1 MRETLE
7 VAGLF
12 LKLGATA
19 FGGPA
24 AHIAMMRRE
33 VVERRGWMTDGD
45 FLDLLGATN
54 LIPGPNSTEM
64 AIHIGYLRAGWK
76 GLIAA
81 GFCFIVP
88 AALIV
93 TGLAWLYV
101 RSGSVPQA
109 GWLLYG
115 IKPVIIALILQ
126 ALWNLGRKALK
137 SAAEKIAFVA
147 VLTLY
152 FLGLNETALLFGC
165 GIAVLI
171 AGWRPRREDR
181 DGSGTSGADAGAEPD
196 GNATSG
202 AAKGASPI
210 LGLAAAGAN
219 GTSIATAGIAAT
231 AASAGTAS
239 GIPLLLLFLKFLK
252 IGSVMY
258 GSGYVLLPFLRGA
271 FAGPGGWLSESQIMD
286 AVSVGQFTPGPFFT
300 TATFIGYLLGGMP
313 GGLLATLGIFLPAF
327 IFVAISNPWIPR
339 LRRSKPLGRLLD
351 GINVAA
357 LALMAGAAWQ
367 MGKASVT
374 DWATASLAIL
384 SLYLLVRRNAPP
396 TWLVIGGGVIGVGVR
411 WLT

>member
-1 MRETLE
+1 MAMRDTLE

-45 FLDLLGATN
+45 FLDLMGATN

-76 GLIAA
+76 GLVAA

-101 RSGSVPQA
+101 ESGSVPQA

-137 SAAEKIAFVA
+137 GPAEKIAFVT

-165 GIAVLI
+165 GAAALI
-171 AGWRPRREDR
+171 AGWRPRRKDR
-181 DGSGTSGADAGAEPD
+181 DASGTSDTNAGAEPD
-196 GNATSG
+196 GSARAG
-202 AAKGASPI
+202 AAKGALPMM
-210 LGLAAAGAN
+210 GVG
-219 GTSIATAGIAAT
+219 AAT
-231 AASAGTAS
+231 ASATGATATTASAVAAP
-239 GIPLLLLFLKFLK
+239 GISLMILFLKFLK

-313 GGLLATLGIFLPAF
+313 GGMLATLGIFLPAF
-327 IFVAISNPWIPR
+327 VFVAISNPWIPR

-357 LALMAGAAWQ
+357 LALMAGASWQ
-367 MGKASVT
+367 MGRASVT
-374 DWATASLAIL
+374 DWATASLTLL

-396 TWLVIGGGVIGVGVR
+396 TGLVIGGGMIGVAVR
-411 WLT
+411 TLF

>member
-1 MRETLE
+1 MNGTLE

-33 VVERRGWMTDGD
+33 VVERRGWMTDEA
-45 FLDLLGATN
+45 FLDLMGAAN

-64 AIHIGYLRAGWK
+64 AIHIGHLRAGWK
-76 GLIAA
+76 GLLAA
-81 GFCFIVP
+81 GFCFIAP

-115 IKPVIIALILQ
+115 IKPVIIALVLL

-137 SAAEKIAFVA
+137 GPTEKAAFVA
-147 VLTLY
+147 VLALY

-165 GIAVLI
+165 GAVALI
-171 AGWRPRREDR
+171 AGWRPWRRDR
-181 DGSGTSGADAGAEPD
+181 NGSGNASADAGAQPGESARA
-196 GNATSG
+196 GT
-202 AAKGASPI
+202 AKGALPI
-210 LGLAAAGAN
+210 MGLVVTGAPATLTVAAA
-219 GTSIATAGIAAT
+219 TAT
-231 AASAGTAS
+231 AASTAAAP
-239 GIPLLLLFLKFLK
+239 GISLALIFLKFLK
-252 IGSVMY
+252 IGAVMY

-271 FAGPGGWLSESQIMD
+271 FAGPDGWLSESQIMD

-300 TATFIGYLLGGMP
+300 TATFIGHLLGGVS
-313 GGLLATLGIFLPAF
+313 GGVLATVGIFLPAF
-327 IFVAISNPWIPR
+327 VFVAISNPWLPR
-339 LRRSKPLGRLLD
+339 LRGSEPLGRFLD

-374 DWATASLAIL
+374 DWTTAGLAAL
-384 SLYLLVRRNAPP
+384 SLYLLARRNAPP
-396 TWLVIGGGVIGVGVR
+396 TLLVAGGGLIGVAVR
-411 WLT
+411 SLI